1 MRGSIFKAS
10 FLVALS
16 IIAVSALSIAAQG
29 DPTTAVVLF
38 NGKNGTG
45 ASQPIPI
52 GNYQVSGKQL
62 GSGEASVKVSKGF
75 AVQFCAA
82 KDGTGNCEV
91 FGEGTHNLSSLEFNY
106 IKVGKA
112 GVAAASASPSA
123 PAVAGPPPLIVY
135 ELAHWSGRSQT
146 YAPGMYRAIKGEF
159 GNILNDH
166 AMSIVVAKGYRARF
180 CAEEGFMLRG
190 SGDCEVHEAGRHDL
204 RFATSI
210 SFIQVFDLSDTSPE
224 DDKLPV
230 VLYEEPGQVGKM
242 QGFDVGTFSASR
254 GEFKKLHDDQALSI
268 TVKEGYRATVCKDEP
283 SASGGTADCEEF
295 GPGKKNLKMK
305 RAASYLKVSKASE

>member
-1 MRGSIFKAS
+1 MRGSRCRSS
-10 FLVALS
+10 FFVALS
-16 IIAVSALSIAAQG
+16 IIAISAISIAAQG
-29 DPTTAVVLF
+29 DPATAVMLF
-38 NGKNGTG
+38 NGRDGTG
-45 ASQPIPI
+45 LNQPIPV
-52 GNYQVSGKQL
+52 GVYQVNGKQL
-62 GSGEASVKVSKGF
+62 GSGEASVKVSKGY
-75 AVQFCAA
+75 VVKFCAA
-82 KDGTGNCEV
+82 KDGTGKCEE
-91 FGEGTHNLSSLEFNY
+91 FGEGTHNLSSLDFNF
-106 IKVGKA
+106 IRVAKA
-112 GVAAASASPSA
+112 GVAAASA
-123 PAVAGPPPLIVY
+123 PAAAAGPPPLIVY
-135 ELAHWSGRSQT
+135 EMAHWSGRSQA
-146 YAPGMYRAIKGEF
+146 YGPGMYRAIKGEF

-230 VLYEEPGQVGKM
+230 TLYEEPGQVGKL
-242 QGFDVGTFSASR
+242 QGFDVGTFFAAR
-254 GEFKKLHDDQALSI
+254 GEFKKLHDDQASSI
-268 TVKEGYRATVCKDEP
+268 TVKDGYRATVCKDEP
-283 SASGGTADCEEF
+283 SASGSPTDCEEF

>member
-1 MRGSIFKAS
+1 MRGSRCKSS
-10 FLVALS
+10 FFVALL
-16 IIAVSALSIAAQG
+16 IIAVSAISIAAQG
-29 DPTTAVVLF
+29 DPATAVMLF
-38 NGKNGTG
+38 NGRNGTG
-45 ASQPIPI
+45 LNQPIPV
-52 GNYQVSGKQL
+52 GVYQVSGKQL
-62 GSGEASVKVSKGF
+62 GSEASVKVSKGF
-75 AVQFCAA
+75 VVKFCAA
-82 KDGTGNCEV
+82 KDGTGKCEE
-91 FGEGTHNLSSLEFNY
+91 FGEGTHNLESIDFNF
-106 IKVGKA
+106 IKVAKA
-112 GVAAASASPSA
+112 GVAAASAP
-123 PAVAGPPPLIVY
+123 PAAGPPPLIVY

-230 VLYEEPGQVGKM
+230 ILYEEPGQVGKM